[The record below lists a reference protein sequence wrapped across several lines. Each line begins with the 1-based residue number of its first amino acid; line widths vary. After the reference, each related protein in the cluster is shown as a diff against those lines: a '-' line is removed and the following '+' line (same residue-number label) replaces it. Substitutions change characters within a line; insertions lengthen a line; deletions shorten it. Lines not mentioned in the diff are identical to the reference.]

1 LTKVELQMQGGKK
14 GLIVNSRNLCAA
26 PSKADVSL
34 DGHNGASEEIHPV
47 MRAQCGGKRKHKRR

>member
-1 LTKVELQMQGGKK
+1 MQGGKK
-14 GLIVNSRNLCAA
+14 GLIINSRNLCAA

-47 MRAQCGGKRKHKRR
+47 MRVQCGGKRKHKSHRG